1 MAKETKKIKR
11 VSDED
16 IILEEMVDPEV
27 VLENEKLREALDKA
41 TIPIDLDPVDDVE
54 GILFNGL
61 EGRMLLVKVGLIG
74 EPLDDERLE
83 RVEEDLS
90 ELIENFGIN
99 CLLYVTGP
107 DVDIKVVG

>member
-27 VLENEKLREALDKA
+27 VLENEKLREALDRA
-41 TIPIDLDPVDDVE
+41 TIPIDRDPVEDGE

-61 EGRMLLVKVGLIG
+61 EGRML
-74 EPLDDERLE
+74 
-83 RVEEDLS
+83 
-90 ELIENFGIN
+90 
-99 CLLYVTGP
+99 
-107 DVDIKVVG
+107 